1 MKDQLHGQV
10 AIVTGG
16 GRGFGEAIALRLAEE
31 GATVTVTA
39 RSRNQLDE
47 VAARIGASG
56 GRALAV
62 PADVRSRADIA
73 EVVARTTGEFG
84 PVSLLVNNAGVPG
97 PFGPVWTVDPEEWL
111 AAQDIHI
118 RAPFL
123 FIAAVLPAMVERHAG
138 RIITVSAMAAQVVAP
153 NLSAYCLGKTAQ
165 NRVTELFAAESKDHG
180 VSLFAINPGFVF
192 TALAEE
198 TIGSVSAQ
206 RWLPDMIDRLIQKQ
220 ADPNGDRD
228 LARCAQRCVDLA
240 SGRYDGLS
248 GQYIDIDDDLAEL
261 VRRKASGGE

>member
-1 MKDQLHGQV
+1 
-10 AIVTGG
+10 
-16 GRGFGEAIALRLAEE
+16 
-31 GATVTVTA
+31 
-39 RSRNQLDE
+39 
-47 VAARIGASG
+47 
-56 GRALAV
+56 
-62 PADVRSRADIA
+62 
-73 EVVARTTGEFG
+73 
-84 PVSLLVNNAGVPG
+84 
-97 PFGPVWTVDPEEWL
+97 
-111 AAQDIHI
+111 
-118 RAPFL
+118 
-123 FIAAVLPAMVERHAG
+123 
-138 RIITVSAMAAQVVAP
+138 
-153 NLSAYCLGKTAQ
+153 
-165 NRVTELFAAESKDHG
+165 
-180 VSLFAINPGFVF
+180 VF